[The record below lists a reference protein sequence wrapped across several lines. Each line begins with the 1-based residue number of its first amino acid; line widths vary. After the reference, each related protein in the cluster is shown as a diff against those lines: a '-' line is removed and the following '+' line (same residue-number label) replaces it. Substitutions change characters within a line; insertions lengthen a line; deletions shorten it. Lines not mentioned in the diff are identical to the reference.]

1 MNDPS
6 ASLDSAVPIRRC
18 MPERRRPRPVMLAAA
33 LCLLSGLFVLPG
45 IRSAAA
51 QAVPPGATVAS
62 QPDGSKEDDEA
73 KDGLKITLNGYLSQ
87 AYAISDGNQVSGIPK
102 QGTADYR
109 TAAVQMRV
117 DMTPQD
123 TFSVKLRHERI
134 GESPFQA
141 FQPDVALDW
150 IFYEHKFGDS
160 AVKVG
165 RVKIPFGLFNE
176 VRDVGTLLPF
186 YRAPTDF
193 YGAGSFTTQTIDGAL
208 VNHAFNLGGGW
219 RLDGDLYY
227 GNWEFVA
234 SESEGV
240 FKSKARNSLGA
251 EMWLET
257 PLPGLRIGVGGMTYT
272 VVKEE
277 AGGTVTTPSK
287 SYHVSVE
294 ERLGRLVTHVEYK
307 YRHTADAKINS
318 GYVHLGFLLTDR
330 LTVNGQ
336 AERYHTVIAELPD
349 GKDQDDDRALGLNYA
364 FRTDLV
370 LKLEHHWNR
379 GFNTEVPASGLF
391 GPRQKTRYGILSL
404 STSF

>member
-1 MNDPS
+1 MNTRSSVRWAP
-6 ASLDSAVPIRRC
+6 
-18 MPERRRPRPVMLAAA
+18 
-33 LCLLSGLFVLPG
+33 LCLLAGLVVLPG
-45 IRSAAA
+45 VRPAAA
-51 QAVPPGATVAS
+51 QEVPPGAPAAPQPAS
-62 QPDGSKEDDEA
+62 GAKGNDEETA
-73 KDGLKITLNGYLSQ
+73 GLKITVNGYLSQ
-87 AYAISDGNQVSGIPK
+87 AYAISDGNQILGIPK

-109 TAAVQMRV
+109 TAAVQMRA

-150 IFYEHKFGDS
+150 IFYEHKLGDS
-160 AVKVG
+160 AIKVG

-186 YRAPTDF
+186 YRPPTDF
-193 YGAGSFTTQTIDGAL
+193 YGSGSFTTQTIDGAL
-208 VNHAFNLGGGW
+208 VSHAFNLGRGW

-240 FKSKARNSLGA
+240 FKSKARNSVGLELG
-251 EMWLET
+251 LDT
-257 PLPGLRIGVGGMTYT
+257 PLPGLRISVGEMSYT

-287 SYHVSVE
+287 SYHASLE
-294 ERLGRLVTHVEYK
+294 ERYGRLVAHVEYK
-307 YRHTADAKINS
+307 YRHTADAKISS
-318 GYVHLGFLLTDR
+318 GYVHLGLQLTDH
-330 LTVNGQ
+330 LTLNGQ
-336 AERYHTVIAELPD
+336 AERSHTVIDELPD
-349 GKDQDDDRALGLNYA
+349 GVDQDDDRALGVNYA
-364 FRTDLV
+364 FRGNLV
-370 LKLEHHWNR
+370 LKLEHHWSR
-379 GFNTEVPASGLF
+379 GFNTEVPAGGLF